1 MQRKSL
7 KQFVPIGWRNYF
19 RYFKYRIGS
28 RAFEGPLPRVF
39 SEIYHTNHW
48 KGEESICGITS
59 GIEQTS
65 DLRSRLQYWLAAQ
78 NIRSVLD
85 APCGDFVWMR
95 EMDLRGIA
103 YTGVDIVPE
112 MILQNTERYGGPG
125 ISFHVLD
132 ITSDAIPRADL
143 ILCRDCLVHL
153 SFPNIKKTLDR
164 FLESESRY
172 LACTS
177 FVQNRFNYDIRD
189 GDWRTLNMQK
199 APFSFPAP
207 LAVIPDDC
215 ALGDGAFADKSLCIW
230 SLDDIGKRSSKNA
243 VHP

>member
-1 MQRKSL
+1 MRSA
-7 KQFVPIGWRNYF
+7 IS
-19 RYFKYRIGS
+19 S
-28 RAFEGPLPRVF
+28 RTACDDGV
-39 SEIYHTNHW
+39 
-48 KGEESICGITS
+48 
-59 GIEQTS
+59 S
-65 DLRSRLQYWLAAQ
+65 DEAADWLAPQLLARMGEDAVHGVHWHLSRPP
-78 NIRSVLD
+78 IIGLD
-85 APCGDFVWMR
+85 F

-153 SFPNIKKTLDR
+153 SFRNIKKTLDR
-164 FLESESRY
+164 FLESGSRY

-207 LAVIPDDC
+207 LEVIPDDC